1 MTGHNNFA
9 DFFRSQECRAEFNNV
24 KELGRHEA
32 MTGYNHFADFF
43 PCAGMPGRIQQRER
57 TGAPRG
63 NDWVQSFCGFFSMR
77 RNAGQNSTT

>member
-1 MTGHNNFA
+1 
-9 DFFRSQECRAEFNNV
+9 
-24 KELGRHEA
+24 

-63 NDWVQSFCGFFSMR
+63 NDWSQSPLLVSTLRQAVQAKVSDNFI
-77 RNAGQNSTT
+77 